1 MPEQQEAA
9 DHLLKY
15 DQGVLSAATAFGKTA
30 VGSWLVA
37 ERKVNT
43 LVLVHNTEIMK
54 NWVEDFE
61 KFLFIDEPLPEY
73 RTPTGRIKKRK
84 SVI

>member
-1 MPEQQEAA
+1 MEIARIQAEIKDERQGGKKIRISFKGALYPEQQEAA

-43 LVLVHNTEIMK
+43 LVLI
-54 NWVEDFE
+54 
-61 KFLFIDEPLPEY
+61 
-73 RTPTGRIKKRK
+73 RR
-84 SVI
+84 S